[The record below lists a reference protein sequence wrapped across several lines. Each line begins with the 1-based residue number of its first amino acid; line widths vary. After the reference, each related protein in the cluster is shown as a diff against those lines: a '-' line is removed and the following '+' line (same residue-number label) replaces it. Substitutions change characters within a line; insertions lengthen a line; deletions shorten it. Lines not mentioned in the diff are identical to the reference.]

1 VTIKKVSIKQST
13 HGTCK
18 YHVDIKKTDKTQK

>member
-1 VTIKKVSIKQST
+1 VTIKKITIRKPT

-18 YHVDIKKTDKTQK
+18 YHVDLKKAEQRSK